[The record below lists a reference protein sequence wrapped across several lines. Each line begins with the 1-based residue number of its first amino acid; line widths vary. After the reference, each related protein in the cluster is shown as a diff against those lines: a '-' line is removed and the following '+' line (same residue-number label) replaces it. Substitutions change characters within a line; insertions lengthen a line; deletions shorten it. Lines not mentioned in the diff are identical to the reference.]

1 MRDIFILTKG
11 GISPDPE
18 TFRLFFMFCTFCY
31 SHVTKKPFVQPC
43 LFTPLAVALL
53 KQNIWQCHRNATKH
67 LYSVLGYV
75 GLVC

>member
-1 MRDIFILTKG
+1 MWDIFILTKG
-11 GISPDPE
+11 GISPDPK
-18 TFRLFFMFCTFCY
+18 TLSLFFMFCTFCY

-53 KQNIWQCHRNATKH
+53 KQNTWVCRHNATKY
-67 LYSVLGYV
+67 LYPVLGYG